1 VPRPR
6 FYKLSEEKRARI
18 LSVARTEF
26 AESGLEGASYNRII
40 EKAGL
45 SKGAMYYYFDDKTD
59 LYAAVV
65 DDVQREMMAEVDP
78 LIPAPDGDFWS
89 GLEAMF
95 RRSIQFAVARPE
107 LASLMRSLR
116 DVRHVR
122 EGAVAEMY
130 QKSREL
136 TQQLIERGQATGDVR
151 TDLPQSLLVSV
162 AFAIGEAGDFWLID
176 QFGEFAFEGDVE
188 KTVQLF
194 LRLWRSMLMPPKEE

>member
-1 VPRPR
+1 
-6 FYKLSEEKRARI
+6 
-18 LSVARTEF
+18 VARTEF

-65 DDVQREMMAEVDP
+65 DDVQQEMIGEIGP
-78 LIPAPDGDFWS
+78 LIPDGDFWS
-89 GLEAMF
+89 GIERMF

-130 QKSREL
+130 RKSREL

-176 QFGEFAFEGDVE
+176 QFGELAVDGDVE
-188 KTVQLF
+188 LTVQLL